1 MIKAIKNRILLKKD
15 EQPDKIG
22 LIYVPK
28 LEGQHAPP
36 YSGIILSV
44 GPDIEDP
51 DYEEGLRVIF
61 HDLAGTEFEV
71 NGEKIFSIRDTDVTA
86 IILDKISKPT
96 ETK

>member
-1 MIKAIKNRILLKKD
+1 MIKAIKNRIILIKD

-36 YSGIILSV
+36 YSGTIISV
-44 GPDIEDP
+44 GPDVEDV
-51 DYEEGLRVIF
+51 DYEEGVRVLF

-71 NGEKIFSIRDTDVTA
+71 DGQKVFSIRDNDVTA
-86 IILDKISKPT
+86 ILFDKNIQIR
-96 ETK
+96 